1 MREDLEE
8 AFAKLM
14 DRYIRDKR
22 ELKKKLRSD
31 ASSASIDKLK
41 ETLVSLRFLTW
52 LDNYAKSRSVRS
64 NVGDISDEDIK
75 EITDVE
81 NNLNFT

>member
-1 MREDLEE
+1 
-8 AFAKLM
+8 M

-52 LDNYAKSRSVRS
+52 LDNYAKQDQL
-64 NVGDISDEDIK
+64 GQMLETYLMK
-75 EITDVE
+75 T
-81 NNLNFT
+81 LKK

>member
-1 MREDLEE
+1 
-8 AFAKLM
+8 M

>member
-22 ELKKKLRSD
+22 ELKKKSRSD